1 MGDNGGFDEVSPFKN
16 IEDGIEYRRKYFQKN
31 KARIYKLKVA
41 TRKIYIKLN
50 PWYRSY
56 EAAKSRCNNKNNQG
70 YKWYGGKGIKFEMT
84 LKQVRYL
91 WIRDRADTLKWP
103 SIDRVNS
110 NGNYEISNCRFIEQ
124 RINSRGPNRAL
135 SIPD

>member
-1 MGDNGGFDEVSPFKN
+1 MSPFKN
-16 IEDGIEYRRKYFQKN
+16 IEEGKEYRRGYFQKN
-31 KARIYKLKVA
+31 KSRLYKLKVA
-41 TRKIYIKLN
+41 ARKLYVKSN

-70 YKWYGGKGIKFEMT
+70 YRWYGGKGVRFLMT
-84 LKQVRYL
+84 LEEVKHLWVRDSAHKL
-91 WIRDRADTLKWP
+91 EWP
-103 SIDRVNS
+103 SIDRIDG
-110 NGNYEISNCRFIEQ
+110 NGHYEVSNCRFIEQ